1 MISKEKIV
9 KDYEYFWENVW
20 DSSDDWR
27 DSGEGALRKR
37 AMELLPTD
45 SGRILDLGCGNGIA
59 MSVLDEKSIEAIGCD
74 ISLRALKDARRHG
87 EVARADGT
95 RLPFRSA
102 SFGSVLMLDA
112 LEHVVEKSLLVRE
125 CWRVLRECGSVILTT
140 PLPAATDGLG
150 DRRQPYDRPVTY
162 SDIASMTR
170 GLFRLRFARGV
181 FQVRQVRGLTR
192 ILRSIPTQFFLKFPV
207 LLDKSSEILLVLEK
221 TGTPDQA

>member
-1 MISKEKIV
+1 MISKERIV
-9 KDYEYFWENVW
+9 RDYEHFWEHVW
-20 DSSDDWR
+20 DASDDWR
-27 DSGEGALRKR
+27 DAGAGALRKR
-37 AMELLPTD
+37 AVELVSTN

-59 MSVLDEKSIEAIGCD
+59 MSVLDERSIEAIGCD
-74 ISLRALKDARRHG
+74 ISLRALKGAQRHG

-125 CWRVLRECGSVILTT
+125 CWRVLRESGCVILTT
-140 PLPAATDGLG
+140 PLPEATGGLG
-150 DRRQPYDRPVTY
+150 DRRQPYDRPVAY
-162 SDIASMTR
+162 SEIASMTR
-170 GLFRLRFARGV
+170 GLFRLRSAKGGFPV
-181 FQVRQVRGLTR
+181 SHVLGLTR

-221 TGTPDQA
+221 TATPDQA